1 MTKHPN
7 RIAEVYGYLICL
19 VSVIAILITSGGIIQ
34 ALIDIGHPYQ
44 SREFNTQS
52 SSLVS
57 FDNYILTKRQA
68 SWTDT
73 ISQKIIGDTVTLRSM
88 YEAERK
94 SLVEKV
100 NHRIRRD
107 IVVNS
112 SLLFLSVLLFV
123 FHWLWLKNLFST
135 EI

>member
-1 MTKHPN
+1 MKHPN

-19 VSVIAILITSGGIIQ
+19 VSVITILITSGVIIQ

-57 FDNYILTKRQA
+57 FDNYILAKRQ
-68 SWTDT
+68 SSGEDT
-73 ISQKIIGDTVTLRSM
+73 LTKKLTGDTVFLRGM

-94 SLVEKV
+94 NLVEKV

-107 IVVNS
+107 IIVNS
-112 SLLFLSVLLFV
+112 SILLFSILLFV

-135 EI
+135 ET